1 MKNKFQYIEKQKI
14 KIRRLNIFMTIL
26 IHYRKL
32 IYFFFTHKT
41 DISSLIN
48 NEINQ
53 MEIYSSAEIYN
64 RKKETHVL
72 KIFLINN
79 GHNMILVS
87 SLKHVCGGYFLTM

>member
-1 MKNKFQYIEKQKI
+1 
-14 KIRRLNIFMTIL
+14 
-26 IHYRKL
+26 
-32 IYFFFTHKT
+32 
-41 DISSLIN
+41 
-48 NEINQ
+48 